1 MATFSCDSDS
11 NDSSDHA
18 GEIRGG
24 SDAEPAIGTLAPHDV
39 PYAGIGVDGSS
50 LDLPSAGVEG
60 EGDSTKGEGDETGNS
75 MGEAR
80 RKRRRKRRTRRRRR
94 TMRKRRRRRRSRRM
108 RRRSRIWRC

>member
-1 MATFSCDSDS
+1 MAMFSCDS
-11 NDSSDHA
+11 DSSDHA

-39 PYAGIGVDGSS
+39 PYTGIGVDGSS

-75 MGEAR
+75 MGE
-80 RKRRRKRRTRRRRR
+80 
-94 TMRKRRRRRRSRRM
+94 
-108 RRRSRIWRC
+108 